1 MRKSELLA
9 LLSDPD
15 LDNVTVVIAQ
25 DAEGNSFSVIDEVSW
40 EDEEESD
47 LFDTFG
53 TPVIVLWPV

>member
-1 MRKSELLA
+1 VRKSELLA

-47 LFDTFG
+47 LYDTFG